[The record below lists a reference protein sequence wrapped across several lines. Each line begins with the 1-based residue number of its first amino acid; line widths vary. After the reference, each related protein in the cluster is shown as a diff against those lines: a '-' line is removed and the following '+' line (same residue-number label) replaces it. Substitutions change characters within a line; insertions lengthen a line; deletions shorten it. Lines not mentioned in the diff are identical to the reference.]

1 MEQERGGI
9 QSHGHGQG
17 KCNLRRWEAG
27 SLSGSGRKL
36 PVTENQTMI
45 ERERQRERQKENEGI
60 LRERERESI
69 HTNIARGVTMHQ
81 QKRITTLTSVPSIN
95 FTSLLNLS
103 APVFEKMIKT
113 I

>member
-1 MEQERGGI
+1 M
-9 QSHGHGQG
+9 
-17 KCNLRRWEAG
+17 
-27 SLSGSGRKL
+27 
-36 PVTENQTMI
+36 TENQTMI

-60 LRERERESI
+60 LRERESI

>member
-1 MEQERGGI
+1 M
-9 QSHGHGQG
+9 
-17 KCNLRRWEAG
+17 
-27 SLSGSGRKL
+27 
-36 PVTENQTMI
+36 TDNQTMI

-60 LRERERESI
+60 LRERKREREGI

-81 QKRITTLTSVPSIN
+81 QKRITTLTSVPIIN